1 MTKNNS
7 MELDPEKTKVLDKMA
22 DFIIKKD
29 LGVIAIMYIESMRP
43 LHRISSNFI
52 TFFEPFL
59 NLVVSGNN
67 LQTIRS
73 CLEED
78 KYMDYLLERIEK
90 GRDVLK

>member
-1 MTKNNS
+1 MTKDKS
-7 MELDPEKTKVLDKMA
+7 LELDPEKTKFLDKIA
-22 DFIIKKD
+22 DFIVKKD

-67 LQTIRS
+67 LHTIRT

-90 GRDVLK
+90 GKDASK

>member
-1 MTKNNS
+1 MTADTS
-7 MELDPEKTKVLDKMA
+7 MELDPEKTKVLDKIA

-29 LGVIAIMYIESMRP
+29 LGVIAILYIESMRP

-78 KYMDYLLERIEK
+78 KYMDYLLERIENK
-90 GRDVLK
+90 KASS

>member
-78 KYMDYLLERIEK
+78 KYMDYLLERIENK
-90 GRDVLK
+90 KASS